1 MTTLSNRPLRSA
13 TKTVLLTAAA
23 SLLCLSFASAASAD
37 TLTGTVL
44 TNSAAASGVTV
55 TVYAAGT
62 SSATT
67 LGSAVTSSTG
77 AFTVTYTPPAAGL
90 VYAMTQDAS
99 GRRREMAVVGPP
111 SALAAKVVINER
123 TTVAAAF
130 ALAQFFHGSAIYGA
144 QPGLGNA
151 GATAL
156 NLADPVSGKLSSV
169 LANSP
174 NGNASATLPTFNTLA
189 NVVLS
194 CTRGTSADC
203 ARLLKAA
210 KVPGQSAPTNTVTA
224 IAGIARNPTTNPK
237 GLFRLAATKKNYTV
251 ALSKAPVSW
260 LIGLV
265 YTAGGFNAPGYIA
278 FDAAGNSWT
287 GNNFA
292 PGGTSGV
299 GAGVTALSPTGTP
312 LFGGLILGGG
322 LQGVGWGG
330 AVAPN
335 GNIWIANYGGD
346 SMSLLGPGG
355 QILSPAEGYR
365 VAGQPDPTADPVIP
379 GFSKPQGVAVGAD
392 GTVWIAN
399 FGNSTVTTY
408 PQGNPALAK
417 SITAGGIS
425 KPFSIAIDDAGFI
438 WVSNGAESPNAGS
451 ITKLNPDGTAVAGS
465 PFKASGLRSPQGMAI
480 DSGGNVWTANQFSN
494 GVVQL
499 KPNGQPAAGSPY
511 RAESLAGAWGLAVD
525 GKDRIWV
532 GGFERPSIIA
542 LCGRQVSACPPG
554 SKTGSVLSPAKGFVN
569 AAMQRF
575 TAVAIDT
582 SGNVWGAH
590 NYSTSAPVS
599 GYVGG
604 NGLFEIIGAAAP
616 VKTPML
622 GGVKQP

>member
-1 MTTLSNRPLRSA
+1 MVNIAARPA
-13 TKTVLLTAAA
+13 KAVKKVAVLAVLA
-23 SLLCLSFASAASAD
+23 SLLCLSVASAANAD

-44 TNSAAASGVTV
+44 NNSAPVSGVTV
-55 TVYAAGT
+55 TVYGAGS
-62 SSATT
+62 SSATVLAKPVAT
-67 LGSAVTSSTG
+67 ATNGK
-77 AFTVTYTPPAAGL
+77 FIINYTPPAAGL

-111 SALAAKVVINER
+111 SALEASVKINER

-156 NLADPVSGKLSSV
+156 NLADPRTGKLSSV

-237 GLFRLAATKKNYTV
+237 GLFRLAATKRNYTV

-335 GNIWIANYGGD
+335 GNIWIANYGGN

-355 QILSPAEGYR
+355 QILSPAG
-365 VAGQPDPTADPVIP
+365 GFTNGGSS

-399 FGNSTVTTY
+399 FGNNSVTSY
-408 PQGNPALAK
+408 PQGNPQLAT
-417 SITAGGIS
+417 SFTGGGIY
-425 KPFSIAIDDAGFI
+425 KPFSIVIDNQGYI
-438 WVSNGAESPNAGS
+438 WVSNNAEQTSPGT
-451 ITKLNPDGTAVAGS
+451 ITKLAPNGTPVAGS
-465 PFKASGLRSPQGMAI
+465 PFSPAGLRSAQGLAV
-480 DSGGNVWTANQFSN
+480 DSGGNVWAANQFSN

-499 KPNGQPAAGSPY
+499 KPNGQAAAGSPY
-511 RAESLAGAWGLAVD
+511 KHESLYRAWGIAID
-525 GKDRIWV
+525 GKDRVWV
-532 GGFERPSIIA
+532 GGFGRPSIME

-554 SKTGSVLSPAKGFVN
+554 SKTGSLLSPAKGFTN
-569 AAMQRF
+569 AAMQRM

-590 NYSTSAPVS
+590 NYSSSEPIRDF
-599 GYVGG
+599 VGG
-604 NGLFEIIGAAAP
+604 NGLYEIIGAAAP
-616 VKTPML
+616 VKTPIS

>member
-1 MTTLSNRPLRSA
+1 MIKLVSRRPSA
-13 TKTVLLTAAA
+13 EKTVLAAAAA
-23 SLLCLSFASAASAD
+23 SLLCLSLASAASAD
-37 TLTGTVL
+37 TLTGSVKA
-44 TNSAAASGVTV
+44 NSVGVQGLTV
-55 TVYAAGT
+55 TVYGAGA
-62 SSATT
+62 SSATA
-67 LGSAVTSSTG
+67 LGSAVTGSKG
-77 AFTVTYTPPAAGL
+77 AFTVTYTPPASGL

-111 SALAAKVVINER
+111 SALQASVVINER

-151 GATAL
+151 GATAS
-156 NLADPVSGKLSSV
+156 NLADPRTGKLSSV

-210 KVPGQSAPTNTVTA
+210 KVPGQPAPTNTVTA

-330 AVAPN
+330 AVAPG
-335 GNIWIANYGGD
+335 GNIWIANYGGN

-355 QILSPAEGYR
+355 QILSPAGGFTNGG
-365 VAGQPDPTADPVIP
+365 AS

-399 FGNSTVTTY
+399 FGNSSVTTF
-408 PQGNPALAK
+408 PQGNPALAT

-425 KPFSIAIDDAGFI
+425 KPFSIAIDDAGYI

-480 DSGGNVWTANQFSN
+480 DSGGNVWAANQFSN

-499 KPNGQPAAGSPY
+499 RPNGQPAAGSPY

-532 GGFERPSIIA
+532 GGFERPSIIQ

-554 SKTGSVLSPAKGFVN
+554 SKTGSVLSPAKGYVN
-569 AAMQRF
+569 AAMQRL
-575 TAVAIDT
+575 TSVAIDS

-590 NYSTSAPVS
+590 NYSTSAPV
-599 GYVGG
+599 GGFVGG

-616 VKTPML
+616 VKTPIN
-622 GGVKQP
+622 GAVKQP

>member
-1 MTTLSNRPLRSA
+1 MTMLSNRPLRSA
-13 TKTVLLTAAA
+13 TKTVLLAAAA
-23 SLLCLSFASAASAD
+23 SLLCLSLASAASAD
-37 TLTGTVL
+37 TLSGTVL
-44 TNSAAASGVTV
+44 KNSAAASGVTV
-55 TVYAAGT
+55 TVYGAG
-62 SSATT
+62 SSRATT

-77 AFTVTYTPPAAGL
+77 SFTVTYTPPAAGL

-111 SALAAKVVINER
+111 SALEAKVVINER

-151 GATAL
+151 GATAR
-156 NLADPVSGKLSSV
+156 NLADPATGKLSSV

-174 NGNASATLPTFNTLA
+174 NGNASDTLPTFNTLA
-189 NVVLS
+189 NIVLA
-194 CTRGTSADC
+194 CTRGTWADC

-210 KVPGQSAPTNTVTA
+210 KVPGQSAPTNTITA
-224 IAGIARNPTTNPK
+224 IAGIARNPRTNPK
-237 GLFRLAATKKNYTV
+237 GLFRLAATKKNYTA

-278 FDAAGNSWT
+278 FDADGNSWT

-322 LQGVGWGG
+322 IQGVGWGG
-330 AVAPN
+330 AVAPS

-346 SMSLLGPGG
+346 SMSLLGPSGR
-355 QILSPAEGYR
+355 ILSPAG
-365 VAGQPDPTADPVIP
+365 
-379 GFSKPQGVAVGAD
+379 GFKQGGSSGLSKPQGVAVAAD

-399 FGNSTVTTY
+399 FGNKSVTTY
-408 PQGNPALAK
+408 PQGNPLLAK
-417 SITAGGIS
+417 SITGHGIS
-425 KPFSIAIDDAGFI
+425 NPFSVAIDDEGFI
-438 WVSNGAESPNAGS
+438 WVSNGAESTKPGS
-451 ITKLNPDGTAVAGS
+451 ITKLNPDGTAVSGS

-480 DSGGNVWTANQFSN
+480 DSGGNVWAASQFSN

-511 RAESLAGAWGLAVD
+511 RAASL
-525 GKDRIWV
+525 
-532 GGFERPSIIA
+532 
-542 LCGRQVSACPPG
+542 
-554 SKTGSVLSPAKGFVN
+554 
-569 AAMQRF
+569 
-575 TAVAIDT
+575 
-582 SGNVWGAH
+582 
-590 NYSTSAPVS
+590 
-599 GYVGG
+599 
-604 NGLFEIIGAAAP
+604 
-616 VKTPML
+616 L
-622 GGVKQP
+622 GT

>member
-1 MTTLSNRPLRSA
+1 MRNLSHHAAGSA
-13 TKTVLLTAAA
+13 KKTVLLTAVA
-23 SLLCLSFASAASAD
+23 SALCLSLASAASAD

-44 TNSAAASGVTV
+44 KNSAAASGVTV
-55 TVYAAGT
+55 TVYGAGS

-77 AFTVTYTPPAAGL
+77 SFTVTYTPPATGL

-111 SALAAKVVINER
+111 SALAASVVINER

-151 GATAL
+151 GATSL
-156 NLADPVSGKLSSV
+156 NLADPTTGKLSSV

-194 CTRGTSADC
+194 CTRGSNGDC
-203 ARLLKAA
+203 IRVLRAA
-210 KVPGQSAPTNTVTA
+210 KIAGQSAPTNTVTA

-237 GLFRLAATKKNYTV
+237 GLFRLAAKKKNYTT

-292 PGGTSGV
+292 PGGTRGV
-299 GAGVTALSPTGTP
+299 GAGVTVLSPTGTP

-322 LQGVGWGG
+322 LQGIGWGG
-330 AVAPN
+330 AIAPG
-335 GNIWIANYGGD
+335 GNVWIANYGGD
-346 SMSLLGPGG
+346 TMSLLGPNG
-355 QILSPAEGYR
+355 QILSPSG
-365 VAGQPDPTADPVIP
+365 
-379 GFSKPQGVAVGAD
+379 GFTQGNLSKPQGVAVAAD

-399 FGNSTVTTY
+399 FGNNSVTTY
-408 PQGNPALAK
+408 PQGDPTQAT
-417 SITAGGIS
+417 SITGNGITH
-425 KPFSIAIDDAGFI
+425 PFSIAIDDDGFVWI
-438 WVSNGAESPNAGS
+438 SNGAESTSATT

-480 DSGGNVWTANQFSN
+480 DSVGNVWAANQFSD
-494 GVVQL
+494 GVVEL
-499 KPNGQPAAGSPY
+499 KPNGQPAARSPY
-511 RAESLAGAWGLAVD
+511 RAKSLLGSWGLAID
-525 GKDRIWV
+525 GKDRVWI
-532 GGFERPSIIA
+532 GGFENAIIME
-542 LCGRQVSACPPG
+542 LCGRQTSACPPG
-554 SKTGSVLSPAKGFVN
+554 SKTGSVLSPKNGYTN
-569 AAMQRF
+569 AAMQRL
-575 TAVAIDT
+575 TSVAIDT

-590 NYSTSAPVS
+590 NYSTSAPIS

-604 NGLFEIIGAAAP
+604 NGLYEIIGAAAP
-616 VKTPML
+616 VRTPIR

>member
-1 MTTLSNRPLRSA
+1 M
-13 TKTVLLTAAA
+13 A
-23 SLLCLSFASAASAD
+23 SLLCLSVASAANAD
-37 TLTGTVL
+37 TAADKITLTGTVL
-44 TNSAAASGVTV
+44 NNSAPVRGVTV
-55 TVYAAGT
+55 TVYGAGS
-62 SSATT
+62 SSATVLAKPVAT
-67 LGSAVTSSTG
+67 AANGK
-77 AFTVTYTPPAAGL
+77 FTINYTPPAAGL

-111 SALAAKVVINER
+111 SALEASVKINER

-130 ALAQFFHGSAIYGA
+130 ALAQYFHGGAIYGA

-156 NLADPVSGKLSSV
+156 NLADPRTGKLSSV

-210 KVPGQSAPTNTVTA
+210 KVPGESAPTNTVTA

-237 GLFRLAATKKNYTV
+237 GLFRLAATKRNYTV

-335 GNIWIANYGGD
+335 GNIWIANYGGN

-355 QILSPAEGYR
+355 QILSPAG
-365 VAGQPDPTADPVIP
+365 GFTNGGSS

-399 FGNSTVTTY
+399 FGNNSVTSY
-408 PQGNPALAK
+408 PQGNPQLAT
-417 SITAGGIS
+417 SFTGGGIY
-425 KPFSIAIDDAGFI
+425 KPFSIVIDNQGYI
-438 WVSNGAESPNAGS
+438 WVSNNAEQTSPGT
-451 ITKLNPDGTAVAGS
+451 ITKLAPDGTPVAGS
-465 PFKASGLRSPQGMAI
+465 PFSPAGLRSAQGLAV
-480 DSGGNVWTANQFSN
+480 DSGGNIWAANQFSN

-499 KPNGQPAAGSPY
+499 KPNGQAAAGSPY
-511 RAESLAGAWGLAVD
+511 KHESLYRAWGIAID
-525 GKDRIWV
+525 GKDRVWV
-532 GGFERPSIIA
+532 GGFGRPSIMEI
-542 LCGRQVSACPPG
+542 CGRQVSACPPG
-554 SKTGSVLSPAKGFVN
+554 SKTGSLLSPAKGFTN
-569 AAMQRF
+569 AAMQRM

-590 NYSTSAPVS
+590 NYSSSEPIRDF
-599 GYVGG
+599 VGG
-604 NGLFEIIGAAAP
+604 NGLYEIIGAAAP
-616 VKTPML
+616 VKTPIS

>member
-1 MTTLSNRPLRSA
+1 MVNIAARPAKVAKKSA
-13 TKTVLLTAAA
+13 VLAALA
-23 SLLCLSFASAASAD
+23 SLLCLSVASAANAD
-37 TLTGTVL
+37 TLTLKGTVL
-44 TNSAAASGVTV
+44 NNSAPVRDVTV
-55 TVYAAGT
+55 TVYGAGS
-62 SSATT
+62 SSATVLAKPVAT
-67 LGSAVTSSTG
+67 AANGK
-77 AFTVTYTPPAAGL
+77 FTINYTPPAAGL

-111 SALAAKVVINER
+111 SALEASVKINER

-156 NLADPVSGKLSSV
+156 NLADPRTGKLSSV

-210 KVPGQSAPTNTVTA
+210 KVPGESAPTNTVTA

-237 GLFRLAATKKNYTV
+237 GLFRLAATKRNYTV

-335 GNIWIANYGGD
+335 GTIWIANYGGN
-346 SMSLLGPGG
+346 SMSQLGPGG
-355 QILSPAEGYR
+355 QILSPASGFTN
-365 VAGQPDPTADPVIP
+365 GGSS
-379 GFSKPQGVAVGAD
+379 GFSKPQGVAVAAD

-399 FGNSTVTTY
+399 FGNNSVTSY
-408 PQGNPALAK
+408 PQGNPQLAT
-417 SITAGGIS
+417 SFTGGGIY
-425 KPFSIAIDDAGFI
+425 KPFSIVIDNQGYI
-438 WVSNGAESPNAGS
+438 WVSNNAEQTSPGT
-451 ITKLNPDGTAVAGS
+451 ITKLAPDGTPVAGS
-465 PFKASGLRSPQGMAI
+465 PFSPAGLRSAQGLAV
-480 DSGGNVWTANQFSN
+480 DSGGNVWAANQFSN

-499 KPNGQPAAGSPY
+499 KPNGQAAAGSPY
-511 RAESLAGAWGLAVD
+511 KHESLYRAWGIAID
-525 GKDRIWV
+525 GKDRVWV
-532 GGFERPSIIA
+532 GGFGRPSIME

-554 SKTGSVLSPAKGFVN
+554 SKTGSLLSPAKGFTN
-569 AAMQRF
+569 AAMQRM

-590 NYSTSAPVS
+590 NYSSSEPIRDF
-599 GYVGG
+599 VGG
-604 NGLFEIIGAAAP
+604 NGLYEIIGAAAP
-616 VKTPML
+616 VKTPIS

>member
-1 MTTLSNRPLRSA
+1 MTTLSNRPLHSA

-55 TVYAAGT
+55 TVYGAGT

-67 LGSAVTSSTG
+67 LASAVTSSTG

-111 SALAAKVVINER
+111 SSLEASVVINER
-123 TTVAAAF
+123 TTVGAAF

-156 NLADPVSGKLSSV
+156 NLADPRTGKLSSV

-203 ARLLKAA
+203 TRLLKAA
-210 KVPGQSAPTNTVTA
+210 KVPGQPAPTNTVTA

-330 AVAPN
+330 AVAPG
-335 GNIWIANYGGD
+335 GNIWIANYGGN

-355 QILSPAEGYR
+355 QILSPAGGFTNGG
-365 VAGQPDPTADPVIP
+365 AS

-399 FGNSTVTTY
+399 FGNSSVTTF
-408 PQGNPALAK
+408 PQGNPALAT

-425 KPFSIAIDDAGFI
+425 KPFSIAIDDAGYI

-480 DSGGNVWTANQFSN
+480 DSGGNVWAANQFSN

-499 KPNGQPAAGSPY
+499 RPNGQPAAGSPY

-532 GGFERPSIIA
+532 GGFERPSIIQ
-542 LCGRQVSACPPG
+542 LCGRKVSACPPG
-554 SKTGSVLSPAKGFVN
+554 SKTGSVLSPAKGYVN
-569 AAMQRF
+569 AAMQRL
-575 TAVAIDT
+575 TSVAIDS

-599 GYVGG
+599 GFVGG

-616 VKTPML
+616 VKTPIN
-622 GGVKQP
+622 GAVKQP

>member
-1 MTTLSNRPLRSA
+1 MRNLSHHAAGSA
-13 TKTVLLTAAA
+13 KKTVLLTAVA
-23 SLLCLSFASAASAD
+23 SALCLSLASAASAD

-44 TNSAAASGVTV
+44 KNSAAASGVTV
-55 TVYAAGT
+55 TVYGAGS

-77 AFTVTYTPPAAGL
+77 SFTVTYTPPATGL

-111 SALAAKVVINER
+111 SALQASVVINER

-156 NLADPVSGKLSSV
+156 NLADPRTGKLSSV

-210 KVPGQSAPTNTVTA
+210 KVPGQSAPTNTVAA

-251 ALSKAPVSW
+251 ALSEAPVSW

-355 QILSPAEGYR
+355 QILSPAGGFTNGG
-365 VAGQPDPTADPVIP
+365 AS

-399 FGNSTVTTY
+399 FGNSSVTTF
-408 PQGNPALAK
+408 PQGNPALAT

-425 KPFSIAIDDAGFI
+425 KPFSIAIDDAGYI

-480 DSGGNVWTANQFSN
+480 DSGGNVWAANQFSN

-532 GGFERPSIIA
+532 GGFERPSIIQ

-575 TAVAIDT
+575 TAVAIDS

-599 GYVGG
+599 GFVGG

-622 GGVKQP
+622 GAVKQP

>member
-1 MTTLSNRPLRSA
+1 MVNIAARPAKVVKKLA
-13 TKTVLLTAAA
+13 VLAALA
-23 SLLCLSFASAASAD
+23 SLLCLSVASAANAD

-44 TNSAAASGVTV
+44 NNSAPVSGVTV
-55 TVYAAGT
+55 TVYGAGS
-62 SSATT
+62 SSATVLAKSVAT
-67 LGSAVTSSTG
+67 ATNGK
-77 AFTVTYTPPAAGL
+77 FIINYTPPAAGL

-111 SALAAKVVINER
+111 SALEAAVKINER

-156 NLADPVSGKLSSV
+156 NLADPRTGKLSSV

-189 NVVLS
+189 NVVLA

-210 KVPGQSAPTNTVTA
+210 KVPGQSAPTNTITA

-237 GLFRLAATKKNYTV
+237 GLFRLAATKRNYTV

-335 GNIWIANYGGD
+335 GNIWIANYGGN

-355 QILSPAEGYR
+355 QILSPAGGFTNGG
-365 VAGQPDPTADPVIP
+365 AS

-399 FGNSTVTTY
+399 FGNNSVTSY
-408 PQGNPALAK
+408 PQGNPQLAT
-417 SITAGGIS
+417 SFTGGGIY
-425 KPFSIAIDDAGFI
+425 KPFSIVIDNQGYI
-438 WVSNGAESPNAGS
+438 WVSNNAEQTSPGT
-451 ITKLNPDGTAVAGS
+451 ITKLAPNGTPVAGS
-465 PFKASGLRSPQGMAI
+465 PFSPAGLRSAQGLAV
-480 DSGGNVWTANQFSN
+480 DSGGNIWAANQFSN

-499 KPNGQPAAGSPY
+499 KPNGQPASGSPY
-511 RAESLAGAWGLAVD
+511 KHESLYRAWGIAID
-525 GKDRIWV
+525 GKDRVWV
-532 GGFERPSIIA
+532 GGFGRPSIME

-554 SKTGSVLSPAKGFVN
+554 SKTGSLLSPAKGFTN
-569 AAMQRF
+569 AAMQRM

-582 SGNVWGAH
+582 AGNVWGAH
-590 NYSTSAPVS
+590 NYSSSEPIRDF
-599 GYVGG
+599 VGG
-604 NGLFEIIGAAAP
+604 NGLYEIIGAAAP
-616 VKTPML
+616 VKTPIS

>member
-1 MTTLSNRPLRSA
+1 MVNIAARPAKVVKKLA
-13 TKTVLLTAAA
+13 VLAALA
-23 SLLCLSFASAASAD
+23 SLLCLSVASAANAD

-44 TNSAAASGVTV
+44 NNSAPVSGVTV
-55 TVYAAGT
+55 TVYGAGS
-62 SSATT
+62 SSATVLAKSVAT
-67 LGSAVTSSTG
+67 ATNGK
-77 AFTVTYTPPAAGL
+77 FIINYTPPAAGL

-111 SALAAKVVINER
+111 SALAASVVINER

-151 GATAL
+151 GATSL
-156 NLADPVSGKLSSV
+156 NLADPTTGKLSSV

-210 KVPGQSAPTNTVTA
+210 KVPGQSAPTNTITA

-237 GLFRLAATKKNYTV
+237 GLFRLAATKRNYTV

-335 GNIWIANYGGD
+335 GNIWIANYGGN

-355 QILSPAEGYR
+355 QILSPAGGFTNGG
-365 VAGQPDPTADPVIP
+365 AS

-399 FGNSTVTTY
+399 FGNNSVTSY
-408 PQGNPALAK
+408 PQGDPQLAT
-417 SITAGGIS
+417 SFTGGGIY
-425 KPFSIAIDDAGFI
+425 KPFSIVIDNQGYI
-438 WVSNGAESPNAGS
+438 WVSNNAEQTSPGT
-451 ITKLNPDGTAVAGS
+451 ITKLAPNGTPVAGS
-465 PFKASGLRSPQGMAI
+465 PFSPAGLRSAQGLAV
-480 DSGGNVWTANQFSN
+480 DSGGNIWAANQFSN

-499 KPNGQPAAGSPY
+499 KPNGQPASGSPY
-511 RAESLAGAWGLAVD
+511 KHESLYRAWGIAID
-525 GKDRIWV
+525 GKDRVWV
-532 GGFERPSIIA
+532 GGFGRPSIME

-554 SKTGSVLSPAKGFVN
+554 SKTGSLLSPAKGFTN
-569 AAMQRF
+569 AAMQRM

-590 NYSTSAPVS
+590 NYSSSEPIRDF
-599 GYVGG
+599 VGG
-604 NGLFEIIGAAAP
+604 NGLYEIIGAAAP
-616 VKTPML
+616 VKTPIS

>member
-1 MTTLSNRPLRSA
+1 MVNIAARPAKVVKKLA
-13 TKTVLLTAAA
+13 VLAALA
-23 SLLCLSFASAASAD
+23 SLLCLSVASAANAD

-44 TNSAAASGVTV
+44 NNSAPVSGVTV
-55 TVYAAGT
+55 TVYGAGS
-62 SSATT
+62 SSATVLAKSVAT
-67 LGSAVTSSTG
+67 ATNGK
-77 AFTVTYTPPAAGL
+77 FIINYTPPAAGL

-111 SALAAKVVINER
+111 SALEAAVKINER

-130 ALAQFFHGSAIYGA
+130 ALAQYFHGSAIYGA

-156 NLADPVSGKLSSV
+156 NLADPRTGKLSSV

-210 KVPGQSAPTNTVTA
+210 KVPGQSAPTNTITA

-237 GLFRLAATKKNYTV
+237 GLFRLAATKRNYTV

-335 GNIWIANYGGD
+335 GNIWIANYGGN

-355 QILSPAEGYR
+355 QILSPAGGFTNGG
-365 VAGQPDPTADPVIP
+365 AS

-399 FGNSTVTTY
+399 FGNNSVTSY
-408 PQGNPALAK
+408 PQGNPQLAT
-417 SITAGGIS
+417 SFTGGGIY
-425 KPFSIAIDDAGFI
+425 KPFSIVIDNQGYI
-438 WVSNGAESPNAGS
+438 WVSNNAEQTSPGT
-451 ITKLNPDGTAVAGS
+451 ITKLAPNGTPVAGS
-465 PFKASGLRSPQGMAI
+465 PFSPAGLRSAQGLAV
-480 DSGGNVWTANQFSN
+480 DSGGNIWAANQFSN

-499 KPNGQPAAGSPY
+499 KPNGQPASGSPY
-511 RAESLAGAWGLAVD
+511 KHESLYRAWGIAID
-525 GKDRIWV
+525 GKDRVWV
-532 GGFERPSIIA
+532 GGFGRPSIME

-554 SKTGSVLSPAKGFVN
+554 SKTGSLLSPAKGFTN
-569 AAMQRF
+569 AAMQRM

-582 SGNVWGAH
+582 AGNVWGAH
-590 NYSTSAPVS
+590 NYSSSEPIRDF
-599 GYVGG
+599 VGG
-604 NGLFEIIGAAAP
+604 NGLYEIIGAAAP
-616 VKTPML
+616 VKTPIS

>member
-1 MTTLSNRPLRSA
+1 MTTLSNRPLRSG
-13 TKTVLLTAAA
+13 TKTVLLAAAA
-23 SLLCLSFASAASAD
+23 SLLCLSFASAANAD
-37 TLTGTVL
+37 TLNGTVL

-67 LGSAVTSSTG
+67 LKSAVTDRSG
-77 AFTVTYTPPAAGL
+77 AFKVIYTPPATGL

-111 SALAAKVVINER
+111 SSLAESVVINER
-123 TTVAAAF
+123 TTVGAAF
-130 ALAQFFHGSAIYGA
+130 ALAQYFHGSAIYGA

-330 AVAPN
+330 AVAPD

-346 SMSLLGPGG
+346 SMSLLGPSG
-355 QILSPAEGYR
+355 QILSPASGFTN
-365 VAGQPDPTADPVIP
+365 GGSS

-480 DSGGNVWTANQFSN
+480 DSGGNVWAASQFSN

-499 KPNGQPAAGSPY
+499 KTNGQPALGSPY

-532 GGFERPSIIA
+532 GGFERPSIIE
-542 LCGRQVSACPPG
+542 LCGRQTSACPPG

-622 GGVKQP
+622 GAVKQP